1 MTPLGLTAATWSFIV
16 LPVLIVWAL
25 GVADI
30 VRRPLPREQK
40 AGWILVV
47 VLLPIV
53 GTLVYFVLRKPTP
66 EEVRHSR
73 AASADFRGE
82 PLREVEP
89 RPPLD

>member
-53 GTLVYFVLRKPTP
+53 GTLVYFALRKPTP
-66 EEVRHSR
+66 EEVRRSQ
-73 AASADFRGE
+73 AASADFRGA